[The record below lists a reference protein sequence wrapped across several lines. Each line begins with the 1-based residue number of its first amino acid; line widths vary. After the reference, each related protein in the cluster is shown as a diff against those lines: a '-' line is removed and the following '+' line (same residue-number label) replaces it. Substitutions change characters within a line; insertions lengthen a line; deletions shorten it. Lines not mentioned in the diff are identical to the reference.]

1 MVMASRLSLQS
12 LDKMMELAK
21 VLFPRWL
28 GGCYCLISQSLI
40 SFANRLSKRIEV
52 LLWVFSGLLACIRQI
67 VIWNELILVGWTG
80 SLIQGRE
87 CGERSET
94 Y

>member
-28 GGCYCLISQSLI
+28 GGCYCLISQSLL
-40 SFANRLSKRIEV
+40 SFANRLCLASRI
-52 LLWVFSGLLACIRQI
+52 GCQK
-67 VIWNELILVGWTG
+67 ELKYCFGCSAAYWLHQADCH
-80 SLIQGRE
+80 LE
-87 CGERSET
+87 
-94 Y
+94 